1 LDSQLRVSNIGAGP
15 TTITVYFGNDPTPLE
30 TFTLEAG
37 QAERRNY
44 GGKNGGPL
52 HVVSSAE
59 PILTTI
65 RLYKVTSGIPSYY
78 ELTGLPDS
86 QLSTLYWFPWYN
98 NVNLTTEIR
107 FAVP

>member
-1 LDSQLRVSNIGAGP
+1 
-15 TTITVYFGNDPTPLE
+15 
-30 TFTLEAG
+30 
-37 QAERRNY
+37 
-44 GGKNGGPL
+44 
-52 HVVSSAE
+52 VVSSAE

-98 NVNLTTEIR
+98 NVNLITEVR